1 MCLRLH
7 ARGRCGWR
15 RTLVPGRRSSRR
27 GGTAGARSFSQNRAR
42 QGNYKARRDRRI
54 LRPSRSSSVPPIS
67 PQAAIA
73 TVASAY
79 ALSPFTLPAFSTLT
93 VADFGW
99 AIVLA
104 FAETKTSC
112 RSRASWPA
120 GSRAYVTMDTP
131 GGHARQSEGAAAAD
145 RGARLVQDP
154 PTNLKPRTPNR
165 FDSTASG
172 DPLWRQ
178 RQVTTWCAI
187 SAGACWPGGLAGG
200 YRSAARSETRQAT
213 AR

>member
-7 ARGRCGWR
+7 AQGRCRWR

-112 RSRASWPA
+112 RSGASWPA
-120 GSRAYVTMDTP
+120 GSRGVRHH
-131 GGHARQSEGAAAAD
+131 GHTS
-145 RGARLVQDP
+145 
-154 PTNLKPRTPNR
+154 
-165 FDSTASG
+165 
-172 DPLWRQ
+172 
-178 RQVTTWCAI
+178 
-187 SAGACWPGGLAGG
+187 GACQAERRCSSGRPWREAGSRPADEPEASYAEPIG
-200 YRSAARSETRQAT
+200 AQPPAVIHSGVSAR
-213 AR
+213 